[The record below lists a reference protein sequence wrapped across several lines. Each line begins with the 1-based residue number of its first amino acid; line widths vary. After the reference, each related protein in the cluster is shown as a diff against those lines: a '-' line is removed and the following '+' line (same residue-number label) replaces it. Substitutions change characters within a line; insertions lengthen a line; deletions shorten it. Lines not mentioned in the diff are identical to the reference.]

1 MSRLTKAT
9 RGCNYLTKLSMS
21 HLPQFSH
28 PEGRN
33 LGRGGELKNSVTVCV
48 SYAHVLSLPFVV
60 SSNNSV
66 ILGVNN
72 LNVPRI
78 VAIIAEVCAEDAL
91 QDDEQ
96 VYMRLLSIARHVQV
110 SVV

>member
-1 MSRLTKAT
+1 M
-9 RGCNYLTKLSMS
+9 
-21 HLPQFSH
+21 
-28 PEGRN
+28 
-33 LGRGGELKNSVTVCV
+33 
-48 SYAHVLSLPFVV
+48 V

-110 SVV
+110 GVAWHQCLLHYSIGVEASFL